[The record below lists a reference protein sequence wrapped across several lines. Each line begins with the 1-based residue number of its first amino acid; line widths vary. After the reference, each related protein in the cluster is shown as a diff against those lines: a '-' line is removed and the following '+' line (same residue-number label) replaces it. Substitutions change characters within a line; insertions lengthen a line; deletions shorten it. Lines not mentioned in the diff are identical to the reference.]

1 MLCLRCCR
9 CCWFFF
15 CTVSCFM
22 VLWPKFVR
30 HFPKD
35 AQNKRRREKQIK
47 GAQSEYGESFSTTT
61 KTTHTHTNR
70 NTFVSVSMAWHLIES
85 FNVMIGHRQHVNGF
99 SIIFI
104 EGNSVDDRTA
114 NWDYL
119 GRMIGMGNRS
129 VCDEIGRWNGNLNS
143 EHRWI

>member
-9 CCWFFF
+9 CCWVFSALFLVSWF
-15 CTVSCFM
+15 CGRNLWDIFQKMHKTNEEERNRLKVHNQNTVKVF
-22 VLWPKFVR
+22 R
-30 HFPKD
+30 H
-35 AQNKRRREKQIK
+35 KRKP
-47 GAQSEYGESFSTTT
+47 
-61 KTTHTHTNR
+61 HTHTNR